1 MSDIKDIIKAN
12 RPKLSDGSLRTYT
25 SIIKN
30 LMKAIDIKDFDKAT
44 IKANIEKILD
54 YVKPFTA
61 KKRKTILS
69 AIIVSLDDG
78 KEGNADIVEK
88 LRTMMIKD
96 IKDSDKEDQKQERN
110 EKQEENWLSMD
121 DIMKVYNNLKEEVKP
136 LWKLDTLKKSAFMR
150 LQDFVMLSCLLLIP
164 PRRSLDWV
172 DFRIKDV
179 DKEKDN
185 YMTGN
190 KLVFNSYKTKKYYGR
205 QEVNIEKNP
214 LKKILTDWM
223 KINTT
228 PYLLV
233 DTTMKQPLNQSKLT
247 IRLYGLFDGK
257 KISVNMLRH
266 IFITEKVL
274 PQVPKLEELKNMAED
289 MGHSLSQQ
297 LLYKKDEKNLE
308 DNNKDVI
315 TRKTK
320 KGKKAV

>member
-1 MSDIKDIIKAN
+1 MSDIKEIIKAN
-12 RPKLSDGSLRTYT
+12 RPKLSDGSLRTYS

-30 LMKAIDIKDFDKAT
+30 LMKAIEVKEFDKAT
-44 IKANIEKILD
+44 IKQNIDKILT
-54 YVKPFTA
+54 YVKPFSP

-78 KEGNADIVEK
+78 KEGNAEIVEK
-88 LRTMMIKD
+88 LKTMMLKD
-96 IKDSDKEDQKQERN
+96 IKESDEQDEKQERT
-110 EKQEENWLSMD
+110 EKQAENWMSMD
-121 DIMKVYNNLKEEVKP
+121 DIMKVYNSLKEEVKP
-136 LWKLDTLKKSAFMR
+136 LWKLDKPKKSAFMR

-172 DFRIKDV
+172 DFRIRDV

-185 YMTGN
+185 YMSGN

-205 QEVNIEKNP
+205 QEVNIDKNP

-228 PYLLV
+228 PFLLV

-257 KISVNMLRH
+257 KVSVNMLRH
-266 IFITEKVL
+266 IFITERVL
-274 PQVPKLEELKNMAED
+274 PSVPKLNEMKETARE
-289 MGHSLSQQ
+289 MGHSLDQQ
-297 LLYKKDEKNLE
+297 LKYKIDEKNVE
-308 DNNKDVI
+308 DTNKDVVSS
-315 TRKTK
+315 KTK

>member
-1 MSDIKDIIKAN
+1 MSDIKEIIKAN
-12 RPKLSDGSLRTYT
+12 RPKLSDGSLRTYS

-30 LMKAIDIKDFDKAT
+30 LMKAIEVKEFDKAT
-44 IKANIEKILD
+44 IKQNIDKILT
-54 YVKPFTA
+54 YVKPFSP

-78 KEGNADIVEK
+78 KEGNAEIVEK
-88 LRTMMIKD
+88 LKTMMLKD
-96 IKDSDKEDQKQERN
+96 IKESDEQDEKQERT
-110 EKQEENWLSMD
+110 EKQAENWMSMD
-121 DIMKVYNNLKEEVKP
+121 DIMKVYNSLKEEVKP
-136 LWKLDTLKKSAFMR
+136 LWKLDKPKKSAFMR

-172 DFRIKDV
+172 DFRIRDV

-185 YMTGN
+185 YMSGN
-190 KLVFNSYKTKKYYGR
+190 KLIFNSYKTKKYYGR
-205 QEVNIEKNP
+205 QEVNIDKNP

-257 KISVNMLRH
+257 KVSVNMLRH
-266 IFITEKVL
+266 IFITERVL
-274 PQVPKLEELKNMAED
+274 PSIPKLNEMKETARE
-289 MGHSLSQQ
+289 MGHSLDQQ
-297 LLYKKDEKNLE
+297 LKYKIDEKNVE
-308 DNNKDVI
+308 DTNKDVVSS
-315 TRKTK
+315 KTK

>member
-289 MGHSLSQQ
+289 MGHSLNQQ
-297 LLYKKDEKNLE
+297 LLYKKDEKNIE

>member
-1 MSDIKDIIKAN
+1 MSDIKEIIKAN
-12 RPKLSDGSLRTYT
+12 RPKLSDGSLRTYS

-30 LMKAIDIKDFDKAT
+30 LMKAIEVKEFDKAT
-44 IKANIEKILD
+44 IKQNIDKILT
-54 YVKPFTA
+54 YVKPFSP

-78 KEGNADIVEK
+78 KEGNAEIVEK
-88 LRTMMIKD
+88 LKTMMLKD
-96 IKDSDKEDQKQERN
+96 IKESDEQDEKQERT
-110 EKQEENWLSMD
+110 EKQAENWMSMD
-121 DIMKVYNNLKEEVKP
+121 DIMKVYNSLKEEVKP
-136 LWKLDTLKKSAFMR
+136 LWKLEKPKKGAFMR

-172 DFRIKDV
+172 DFRIRDV

-185 YMTGN
+185 YMSGN
-190 KLVFNSYKTKKYYGR
+190 KLIFNSYKTKKYYGR
-205 QEVNIEKNP
+205 QEVNIDKNP

-257 KISVNMLRH
+257 KVSVNMLRH
-266 IFITEKVL
+266 IFITERVL
-274 PQVPKLEELKNMAED
+274 PSIPKLNEMKETARE
-289 MGHSLSQQ
+289 MGHSLDQQ
-297 LLYKKDEKNLE
+297 LKYKIDEKNVE
-308 DNNKDVI
+308 DTNKDVVSS
-315 TRKTK
+315 KTK

>member
-1 MSDIKDIIKAN
+1 MSDIKEIIKAN
-12 RPKLSDGSLRTYT
+12 RPKLSDGSLRTYS

-30 LMKAIDIKDFDKAT
+30 LMKAIEVKEFDKAT
-44 IKANIEKILD
+44 IKQNIDKILT
-54 YVKPFTA
+54 YVKPFSP

-78 KEGNADIVEK
+78 KEGNAEIVEK
-88 LRTMMIKD
+88 LKTMMLKD
-96 IKDSDKEDQKQERN
+96 IKESDEQDEKQERT
-110 EKQEENWLSMD
+110 EKQAENWMSMD
-121 DIMKVYNNLKEEVKP
+121 DIMKVYNSLKEEVKP
-136 LWKLDTLKKSAFMR
+136 LWKLDKPKKSAFMR

-172 DFRIKDV
+172 DFRIRDV

-185 YMTGN
+185 YMSGN

-205 QEVNIEKNP
+205 QEVNIDKNP

-257 KISVNMLRH
+257 KVSVNMLRH
-266 IFITEKVL
+266 IFITERVL
-274 PQVPKLEELKNMAED
+274 PSIPKLNEMKETARE
-289 MGHSLSQQ
+289 MGHSLDQQ
-297 LLYKKDEKNLE
+297 LKYKIDEKNV
-308 DNNKDVI
+308 DDTNKDVVSS
-315 TRKTK
+315 KTK

>member
-1 MSDIKDIIKAN
+1 MSDIKEIIKAN

-30 LMKAIDIKDFDKAT
+30 LMKAIDIKEFDKAT
-44 IKANIEKILD
+44 IKHNIDKILH
-54 YVKPFTA
+54 YVKPFSP

-78 KEGNADIVEK
+78 KEGNAEIVEK
-88 LRTMMIKD
+88 LRTMMLND
-96 IKDSDKEDQKQERN
+96 IKESDEQDDKQERN
-110 EKQEENWLSMD
+110 EKQTENWLSME

-136 LWKLDTLKKSAFMR
+136 LWKIDNLKKSAFMR

-185 YMTGN
+185 YMVGN

-205 QEVNIEKNP
+205 QEVNIDKNP

-247 IRLYGLFDGK
+247 IRLYGLFGGK

-266 IFITEKVL
+266 IFISEKVL
-274 PQVPKLEELKNMAED
+274 PSIPKLNEMKEVARE
-289 MGHSLSQQ
+289 MGHSLDQQ
-297 LLYKKDEKNLE
+297 LKYKIDEKNVA
-308 DNNKDVI
+308 DNNKDVVSS
-315 TRKTK
+315 KTK

>member
-1 MSDIKDIIKAN
+1 MSDIKEIIKAN
-12 RPKLSDGSLRTYT
+12 RPKLSDGSLRTYS

-30 LMKAIDIKDFDKAT
+30 LMKAIEVKEFDKAT
-44 IKANIEKILD
+44 IKQNIDKILT
-54 YVKPFTA
+54 YVKPFSP

-78 KEGNADIVEK
+78 KEGNAEIVEK
-88 LRTMMIKD
+88 LKTMMLKD
-96 IKDSDKEDQKQERN
+96 IKESDEQDEKQERT
-110 EKQEENWLSMD
+110 EKQAENWMSMD
-121 DIMKVYNNLKEEVKP
+121 DIMKVYNSLKEEVKP
-136 LWKLDTLKKSAFMR
+136 LWKLDKPKKSAFMR

-172 DFRIKDV
+172 DFRIRDV

-185 YMTGN
+185 YMSGN

-205 QEVNIEKNP
+205 QEVNIDKNP

-257 KISVNMLRH
+257 KVSVNMLRH
-266 IFITEKVL
+266 IFITERVL
-274 PQVPKLEELKNMAED
+274 PSVPKLNEMKETARE
-289 MGHSLSQQ
+289 MGHSLDQQ
-297 LLYKKDEKNLE
+297 LKYKIDEKNV
-308 DNNKDVI
+308 DDTNKDVVSS
-315 TRKTK
+315 KTK

>member
-1 MSDIKDIIKAN
+1 MSDIKEIIKAN
-12 RPKLSDGSLRTYT
+12 RPKLSDGSLRTYS

-30 LMKAIDIKDFDKAT
+30 LMKAIEVKEFDKAT
-44 IKANIEKILD
+44 IKQNIDKILT
-54 YVKPFTA
+54 YVKPFSP

-78 KEGNADIVEK
+78 KEGNAEIVEK
-88 LRTMMIKD
+88 LKTMMLKD
-96 IKDSDKEDQKQERN
+96 IKESDEQDEKQERT
-110 EKQEENWLSMD
+110 EKQAENWMSMD
-121 DIMKVYNNLKEEVKP
+121 DIMKVYNSLKEEVKP
-136 LWKLDTLKKSAFMR
+136 LWKLDKPKKSAFMR

-172 DFRIKDV
+172 DFRIRDV

-185 YMTGN
+185 YMSGN

-205 QEVNIEKNP
+205 QEVNIDKNP

-228 PYLLV
+228 PFLLV

-257 KISVNMLRH
+257 KVSVNMLRH
-266 IFITEKVL
+266 IFITERVL
-274 PQVPKLEELKNMAED
+274 PSVPKLNEMKETARE
-289 MGHSLSQQ
+289 MGHSLDQQ
-297 LLYKKDEKNLE
+297 LKYKIDEKNV
-308 DNNKDVI
+308 DDTNKDVVSS
-315 TRKTK
+315 KTK

>member
-1 MSDIKDIIKAN
+1 MSDIKEIIKAN
-12 RPKLSDGSLRTYT
+12 RPKLSDGSLRTYS

-30 LMKAIDIKDFDKAT
+30 LMKAIEVKEFDKAT
-44 IKANIEKILD
+44 IKQNIDKILT
-54 YVKPFTA
+54 YVKPFSP

-78 KEGNADIVEK
+78 KEGNAEIVEK
-88 LRTMMIKD
+88 LKTMMLKD
-96 IKDSDKEDQKQERN
+96 IKESDEQDEKQERT
-110 EKQEENWLSMD
+110 EKQAENWMSMD
-121 DIMKVYNNLKEEVKP
+121 DIMKVYNSLKEEVKP
-136 LWKLDTLKKSAFMR
+136 LWKLDKPKKSAFMR

-172 DFRIKDV
+172 DFRIRDV

-185 YMTGN
+185 YMSGN
-190 KLVFNSYKTKKYYGR
+190 KLIFNSYKTKKYYGR
-205 QEVNIEKNP
+205 QEVNIDKNP

-257 KISVNMLRH
+257 KVSVNMLRH
-266 IFITEKVL
+266 IFITERVL
-274 PQVPKLEELKNMAED
+274 PSIPKLNEMKETARE
-289 MGHSLSQQ
+289 MGHSLDQQ
-297 LLYKKDEKNLE
+297 LKYKIDEKNV
-308 DNNKDVI
+308 DDTNKDVVSS
-315 TRKTK
+315 KTK